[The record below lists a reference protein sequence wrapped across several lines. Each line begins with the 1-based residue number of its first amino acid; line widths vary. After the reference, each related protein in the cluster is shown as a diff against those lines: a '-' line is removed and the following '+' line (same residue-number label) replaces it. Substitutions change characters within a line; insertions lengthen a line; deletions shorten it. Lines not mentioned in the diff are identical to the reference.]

1 MGPLRLELE
10 LPAEVPLGDSVSFK
24 VRLRNLGEKPAVVYL
39 RGREI
44 TFDVV
49 VTRTNGDT
57 VWHRLRGE
65 PVQAIVQVRQLASH
79 EELQL
84 QDLWDQRDGRG
95 RPVRPGD
102 YLVQGMLFTDQP
114 TPLMTPKE
122 ALRIRAAP

>member
-114 TPLMTPKE
+114 TPLKTPKE